1 MKKFFTSRN
10 ASIITFLVMI
20 LILLG
25 VVIYSNVSHSSG
37 KPKKSDI
44 KLNFEPVTEA
54 PAVTE
59 EQLTDIANTEST
71 TQKSET
77 ETESVINTEINTE
90 AGTDSG
96 KTADSSVKA
105 GSIDF
110 WTNWESSNFEDMYVY
125 KPDADDRFA
134 DMLGNLISGYII
146 GCPATTREFEDT
158 YAKGFLPNV
167 KSVSVSNIDS
177 LYNNADALVTFNDD
191 TTKTYT
197 VSWTIDSYKLID
209 TLSLTEKQ

>member
-1 MKKFFTSRN
+1 MKKFFKGRN
-10 ASIITFLVMI
+10 SSIIIFLIMI
-20 LILLG
+20 GLLIG
-25 VVIYSNVSHSSG
+25 VVIYSNIEHDSS

-54 PAVTE
+54 LIVTE
-59 EQLTDIANTEST
+59 EQSTNATETSDSTQKVDVTTEAITSTEISTESSQT
-71 TQKSET
+71 T
-77 ETESVINTEINTE
+77 NN
-90 AGTDSG
+90 
-96 KTADSSVKA
+96 SVKT

-110 WTNWESSNFEDMYVY
+110 WTNWEKSNFEDMYVY
-125 KPDADDRFA
+125 KPDADNRFA

-167 KSVSVSNIDS
+167 KSVAISNIDS
-177 LYNNADALVTFNDD
+177 LYNNADALVTFDND

-197 VSWTIDSYKLID
+197 VSWTITSDRLID
-209 TLSLTEKQ
+209 TLSVIEKQ

>member
-1 MKKFFTSRN
+1 MKKFFKGRN
-10 ASIITFLVMI
+10 SSIIIFLIMI
-20 LILLG
+20 VLLSG
-25 VVIYSNVSHSSG
+25 VVIYSNIEHGSN

-54 PAVTE
+54 PIVTE
-59 EQLTDIANTEST
+59 EQSTNATETSDSTQKVDVTTEAITSTEISTESSQT
-71 TQKSET
+71 T
-77 ETESVINTEINTE
+77 NN
-90 AGTDSG
+90 
-96 KTADSSVKA
+96 SVKT

-110 WTNWESSNFEDMYVY
+110 WTNWEKSNFEDMYVY
-125 KPDADDRFA
+125 KPDADNRFA

-167 KSVSVSNIDS
+167 KSVAISNIDS
-177 LYNNADALVTFNDD
+177 LYNNADALVTFDDD

-197 VSWTIDSYKLID
+197 VSWTITSDRLID
-209 TLSLTEKQ
+209 TLSVIEKQ

>member
-1 MKKFFTSRN
+1 MKKFFKGRN
-10 ASIITFLVMI
+10 SSIIIFLIMI
-20 LILLG
+20 GLLIG
-25 VVIYSNVSHSSG
+25 VVIYSNIEHDSS

-54 PAVTE
+54 PIVTE
-59 EQLTDIANTEST
+59 EQSTNATETSDSTQKVDVTTEVITSTEISTESSQIT
-71 TQKSET
+71 
-77 ETESVINTEINTE
+77 NN
-90 AGTDSG
+90 
-96 KTADSSVKA
+96 SVKT

-110 WTNWESSNFEDMYVY
+110 WTNWEKSNFEDMYVY
-125 KPDADDRFA
+125 KPDADNRFA

-167 KSVSVSNIDS
+167 KSVAISNIDS
-177 LYNNADALVTFNDD
+177 LYNNADASVTFDDD

-197 VSWTIDSYKLID
+197 VSWTITSDRLID
-209 TLSLTEKQ
+209 TLSVIEKQ

>member
-1 MKKFFTSRN
+1 MKKFFKGRN
-10 ASIITFLVMI
+10 SSIIIFLIMI
-20 LILLG
+20 GLLIG
-25 VVIYSNVSHSSG
+25 IVIYSNIEHDSS

-54 PAVTE
+54 PIVTE
-59 EQLTDIANTEST
+59 EQSTNVTETSDSTQKVDVTTEAITSTEISTESSQT
-71 TQKSET
+71 T
-77 ETESVINTEINTE
+77 NN
-90 AGTDSG
+90 
-96 KTADSSVKA
+96 SVKT

-110 WTNWESSNFEDMYVY
+110 WTNWEKSNFEDMYVY
-125 KPDADDRFA
+125 KPDADNRFA

-167 KSVSVSNIDS
+167 KSVAISNIDS
-177 LYNNADALVTFNDD
+177 LYNNADALVTFDDD

-197 VSWTIDSYKLID
+197 VSWTITSDRLID
-209 TLSLTEKQ
+209 TLSVIEKQ

>member
-1 MKKFFTSRN
+1 MKKFFKGRN
-10 ASIITFLVMI
+10 SSIIIFLIMI
-20 LILLG
+20 GLLIG
-25 VVIYSNVSHSSG
+25 VVIYSNIEHDSS

-54 PAVTE
+54 PVVTE
-59 EQLTDIANTEST
+59 EQSTNATETSDSTQKVDVTTEAITSTEISTESSQT
-71 TQKSET
+71 
-77 ETESVINTEINTE
+77 INN
-90 AGTDSG
+90 
-96 KTADSSVKA
+96 SVKT

-110 WTNWESSNFEDMYVY
+110 WTNWEKSNFEDMYVY
-125 KPDADDRFA
+125 KPDADNRFA
-134 DMLGNLISGYII
+134 DMLGSLISGYII

-167 KSVSVSNIDS
+167 KSVAISNIDS

-197 VSWTIDSYKLID
+197 VSWTITSDRLID
-209 TLSLTEKQ
+209 TLSVIEKQ

>member
-1 MKKFFTSRN
+1 MKKFFKGRN
-10 ASIITFLVMI
+10 SSIIIFLIMI
-20 LILLG
+20 GLLIG
-25 VVIYSNVSHSSG
+25 VVIYSNIEHDSS

-54 PAVTE
+54 PIVTE
-59 EQLTDIANTEST
+59 EQSTNATETSDSTQKVDVTTEAITSTEISTESSQT
-71 TQKSET
+71 T
-77 ETESVINTEINTE
+77 NN
-90 AGTDSG
+90 
-96 KTADSSVKA
+96 SVKT

-110 WTNWESSNFEDMYVY
+110 WTNWESTNFEDMYVY
-125 KPDADDRFA
+125 KPDADNRFA

-167 KSVSVSNIDS
+167 KSVAISNIDS
-177 LYNNADALVTFNDD
+177 LYNNADALVTFDDD

-197 VSWTIDSYKLID
+197 VSWTITSDRLID
-209 TLSLTEKQ
+209 TLSVIEKQ

>member
-1 MKKFFTSRN
+1 MKKFFKGRN
-10 ASIITFLVMI
+10 SSIIIFLIMI
-20 LILLG
+20 GLLIG
-25 VVIYSNVSHSSG
+25 IVIYSNIEHDSS

-54 PAVTE
+54 PIVTE
-59 EQLTDIANTEST
+59 EQLTNATETSDSTQKVDVTTESIT
-71 TQKSET
+71 ST
-77 ETESVINTEINTE
+77 EISTESSQTTNN
-90 AGTDSG
+90 
-96 KTADSSVKA
+96 SVKI

-110 WTNWESSNFEDMYVY
+110 WTNWESTNFEDMYVY
-125 KPDADDRFA
+125 KPDADNRFA

-167 KSVSVSNIDS
+167 KSVAISNIDS
-177 LYNNADALVTFNDD
+177 LYNNADALVTFDDD

-197 VSWTIDSYKLID
+197 VSWTITSDRLID
-209 TLSLTEKQ
+209 TLSVIEKQ

>member
-1 MKKFFTSRN
+1 MKKFFKGRN
-10 ASIITFLVMI
+10 SSIIIFLIMI
-20 LILLG
+20 GLLIG
-25 VVIYSNVSHSSG
+25 VVIYSNIEHDSS

-54 PAVTE
+54 PVVTE
-59 EQLTDIANTEST
+59 EQSTNATETSDSTQKVDVTTEAITSTEISTESSQT
-71 TQKSET
+71 T
-77 ETESVINTEINTE
+77 NN
-90 AGTDSG
+90 
-96 KTADSSVKA
+96 SVKT

-110 WTNWESSNFEDMYVY
+110 WTNWEKSNFEDMYVY
-125 KPDADDRFA
+125 KPDADNRFA

-167 KSVSVSNIDS
+167 KSVAISNIDS
-177 LYNNADALVTFNDD
+177 LYNNADALVTFDDD

-197 VSWTIDSYKLID
+197 VSWTITSDRLID
-209 TLSLTEKQ
+209 TLSVIEKQ

>member
-1 MKKFFTSRN
+1 MKKFFKGRN
-10 ASIITFLVMI
+10 SSIIIFLIMI
-20 LILLG
+20 GLLIG
-25 VVIYSNVSHSSG
+25 VVIYSNIEHDSS

-54 PAVTE
+54 PIVTE
-59 EQLTDIANTEST
+59 EQSTNATETSDSTQKVDVTTEAITSTEISTESSQIT
-71 TQKSET
+71 
-77 ETESVINTEINTE
+77 NN
-90 AGTDSG
+90 
-96 KTADSSVKA
+96 SVKT

-110 WTNWESSNFEDMYVY
+110 WTNWEKSNFEDMYVY
-125 KPDADDRFA
+125 KPDADNRFA

-167 KSVSVSNIDS
+167 KSVAISNIDS
-177 LYNNADALVTFNDD
+177 LYNNADASVTFDDD

-197 VSWTIDSYKLID
+197 VSWTITSDRLID
-209 TLSLTEKQ
+209 TLSVIEKQ

>member
-1 MKKFFTSRN
+1 MKKFFKGRN
-10 ASIITFLVMI
+10 SSIIIFLIMI
-20 LILLG
+20 GLLIG
-25 VVIYSNVSHSSG
+25 VVIYSNIEHDSS

-54 PAVTE
+54 PIVTE
-59 EQLTDIANTEST
+59 EQSTNATETSDS
-71 TQKSET
+71 TQKVDVTT
-77 ETESVINTEINTE
+77 EAITSTEISIESSQTTNN
-90 AGTDSG
+90 
-96 KTADSSVKA
+96 SVKT

-110 WTNWESSNFEDMYVY
+110 WTNWEKSNFEDMYVY
-125 KPDADDRFA
+125 KPDADNRFA

-167 KSVSVSNIDS
+167 KSVAISNIDS
-177 LYNNADALVTFNDD
+177 LYNNADALVTFDDD

-197 VSWTIDSYKLID
+197 VSWTITSDRLID
-209 TLSLTEKQ
+209 TLSVIEKQ

>member
-1 MKKFFTSRN
+1 MKKFFKGRN
-10 ASIITFLVMI
+10 SAIIIFLIMVLI
-20 LILLG
+20 LIG
-25 VVIYSNVSHSSG
+25 IVIYSNISHNSG

-54 PAVTE
+54 HVVTE
-59 EQLTDIANTEST
+59 EQSTNVTETSDSTQKVDVTTEAITSTEISTESSQT
-71 TQKSET
+71 T
-77 ETESVINTEINTE
+77 NN
-90 AGTDSG
+90 
-96 KTADSSVKA
+96 SVKT

-110 WTNWESSNFEDMYVY
+110 WTNWEKSNFEDMYVY
-125 KPDADDRFA
+125 KPDADNRFA

-167 KSVSVSNIDS
+167 KSVAISNIDS
-177 LYNNADALVTFNDD
+177 LYNNADALVTFDDD

-197 VSWTIDSYKLID
+197 VSWTITSDRLID
-209 TLSLTEKQ
+209 TLSVIEKQ

>member
-1 MKKFFTSRN
+1 MKKFFKGRN
-10 ASIITFLVMI
+10 SSIIIFLIMI
-20 LILLG
+20 GLLIG
-25 VVIYSNVSHSSG
+25 VVIYSNIEHDSS

-54 PAVTE
+54 PIVTE
-59 EQLTDIANTEST
+59 EQSTNATETSDSTQKVDVTTEAITSTEISTESSQT
-71 TQKSET
+71 T
-77 ETESVINTEINTE
+77 NN
-90 AGTDSG
+90 
-96 KTADSSVKA
+96 SVKT

-110 WTNWESSNFEDMYVY
+110 WTNWEKSNFEDMYVY
-125 KPDADDRFA
+125 KPDADNRFA

-167 KSVSVSNIDS
+167 KSVAISNIDS
-177 LYNNADALVTFNDD
+177 LYNNADALVTFDDD

-197 VSWTIDSYKLID
+197 VSWTITSDRLID
-209 TLSLTEKQ
+209 TLSVIEKQ